1 MDMCTTILIAAFF
14 AIARSWNEPRFSSTK
29 EWMFKIWYIYTK
41 KYYSSMKNED
51 IMNYVGKWSLII
63 MNKVTDTQKTM
74 YSLISGY

>member
-1 MDMCTTILIAAFF
+1 
-14 AIARSWNEPRFSSTK
+14 
-29 EWMFKIWYIYTK
+29 MFKIWYIYTK